1 MYKYLRGFNL
11 DTLCHS
17 NARGLNYSIECLSDR
32 TWLTFQKIDIHGK
45 TKQCFQDDERTRLG
59 GYQVSLLA

>member
-1 MYKYLRGFNL
+1 MYLCGFNL
-11 DTLCHS
+11 DTVGHS
-17 NARGLNYSIECLSDR
+17 NTCGLNYSIECLSDR
-32 TWLTFQKIDIHGK
+32 TWLTFQKFDIHRK